1 MLDQLGFIEKSL
13 QGQGLTATP
22 RVREGRN
29 NRTEPTRDDT
39 PRRSLFDFVLRHH
52 ATVHGPSVHPGVV
65 LISEIIHH
73 MAFHEKGHL
82 CQLCRGMACRP
93 PQSPQHFLHDLC
105 DSSRTFFLHGL
116 NGLSLLC
123 IAPLES
129 LRG

>member
-65 LISEIIHH
+65 LISEIIWLSTRRDICVNCV
-73 MAFHEKGHL
+73 AGWRVGRRSL
-82 CQLCRGMACRP
+82 P
-93 PQSPQHFLHDLC
+93 N
-105 DSSRTFFLHGL
+105 TFFMIFATLHVP
-116 NGLSLLC
+116 SSC
-123 IAPLES
+123 MD
-129 LRG
+129 